1 MDLKFDN
8 RTPVYL
14 QLIDYFKQ
22 VITSEEM
29 ALGEELPSRRELAS
43 RLKINPNTV
52 QRACKEM
59 EETGL
64 IVTERNLPSKVTS
77 DKQIIKQLR
86 EELINDAVDEL
97 IETVQSVNV
106 PLEDLLQLVKQKYQ

>member
-1 MDLKFDN
+1 KE
-8 RTPVYL
+8 
-14 QLIDYFKQ
+14 
-22 VITSEEM
+22 VIASEEV
-29 ALGEELPSRRELAS
+29 ALGEDLPSRRELAS

-52 QRACKEM
+52 QRAFKET
-59 EETGL
+59 EEAGWD
-64 IVTERNLPSKVTS
+64 VTERNVRSTGTS
-77 DKQIIKQLR
+77 EKQIMKQLR